1 MVDSIKSIVQFLNR
15 EEEEQ
20 MAQALAQKENL
31 EYVNLVDYNF
41 APNTLRLIPMEMV
54 KEYLIIA
61 YLRSENI
68 VKVAC
73 VDPNAQGLKDFLHEF
88 GKVNNL
94 SISLSVCSIT
104 SYRYASKV
112 YDLTEQTAETEEQ
125 IKTYEKETREK
136 FFSKQLSDKK
146 ELATRLASANTTQL
160 LDMIFAGALGLNSS
174 DIHIEPIESGTVIR
188 FRIDGVLQDIVNLN
202 LEQYK
207 LIRSRIK
214 YLAKMKL
221 NITDVAQDGRFE
233 YNTPQEDVDVRVS
246 AVPTAF
252 GESFVMRLLRNDT
265 QAITLE
271 NLGFSREQ
279 IAIIEKAISK
289 PNGIIINTGPTGSGK
304 TTTLYAI
311 LQKLNKPGVKIIT
324 AENPIEYKI
333 EGITQTQI
341 EPDKGY
347 DFNEALKA
355 AMRQDPD
362 VIMVGEVRDADTA
375 ETAIR
380 AAITGHLVLT
390 TLHTNNASSAI
401 PRLLDIG
408 AKPYLLAGNINLII
422 AQRLVRKVVN
432 PNAQGDERYSGRI
445 AICELLIPTN
455 DIETLIQKKASS
467 SEIEQAA
474 KKAGMKTLFEDGMT
488 KAQAGITTEE
498 EVRRVAL
505 ESRT

>member
-1 MVDSIKSIVQFLNR
+1 MVDNIKSIVQFLNR
-15 EEEEQ
+15 EDEERA
-20 MAQALAQKENL
+20 AQALAQKENL
-31 EYVNLVDYNF
+31 EYINLVDYGF
-41 APNTLRLIPMEMV
+41 APGTLRLIPMEMV
-54 KEYLIIA
+54 KEYLIIP
-61 YLRSENI
+61 YLRSEN
-68 VKVAC
+68 VLKVAA
-73 VDPNAQGLKDFLHEF
+73 VDPNAQGLKDFLHDF
-88 GKVNNL
+88 GVAHNL
-94 SISLSVCSIT
+94 AISLSVCSIT

-112 YDLTEQTAETEEQ
+112 YELTEHTAQVEEQ
-125 IKTYEKETREK
+125 IKTFEKETKEK
-136 FFSKQLSDKK
+136 FFSKQLADKK
-146 ELATRLASANTTQL
+146 ELAARLTSANTTQL

-174 DIHIEPIESGTVIR
+174 DIHVEPIENGTVIR

-202 LEQYK
+202 YEQYK

-221 NITDVAQDGRFE
+221 NITDIAQDGRFE
-233 YNTPQEDVDVRVS
+233 YDTPQEDVDVRVS

-252 GESFVMRLLRNDT
+252 GESFVMRLLRSDT

-304 TTTLYAI
+304 TTTLYAV

-362 VIMVGEVRDADTA
+362 VIMIGEIRDAETA

-390 TLHTNNASSAI
+390 TLHTNNAAAAI

-408 AKPYLLAGNINLII
+408 AKPYLLASNINLII
-422 AQRLVRKVVN
+422 AQRLVRRVTN
-432 PNAQGDERYSGRI
+432 PNATGDEKYSGRI
-445 AICELLIPTN
+445 AIAELLIPN
-455 DIETLIQKKASS
+455 AEIDTLIQKKASIG
-467 SEIEQAA
+467 EIKEAA
-474 KKAGMKTLFEDGMT
+474 KKAGMVTLFEDGMT
-488 KAQAGITTEE
+488 KAKAGITTED